1 MSRLKELNLKR
12 IAFYALGILLCY
24 AGITYMDTWLTKG
37 NQELNDSFNTID
49 WFCETRIRVL
59 KGNYLL
65 VDTKKERIITKR
77 TVAVC
82 LINNKIY
89 ALGEGEYV
97 VYDMETGREKVFIKD
112 NNMHTDV
119 IQPIQH
125 IPEESYKLADKERVL
140 SYSDFTKEEQ
150 LGFQIMFM
158 DPHEGRAVYYSP
170 FYWSPYNDGV
180 IDVNNLIEIGF
191 ISDWNIKD
199 DVFYAYGRDNFIVIT
214 GHGEK
219 IRQYYNEALTLGK
232 RLKTKYCEIDKKK
245 ALYGN
250 RYSVLAD
257 INEFTPDEIEILHS
271 LWKESFLRRVP
282 EEKEE
287 EEEQE
292 KEMDRVWH
300 KIRTE
305 Q

>member
-125 IPEESYKLADKERVL
+125 IPEESYKFADKERVL
-140 SYSDFTKEEQ
+140 TYSDFTKEEQ

-158 DPHEGRAVYYSP
+158 DPHEGRAVYYLP
-170 FYWSPYNDGV
+170 FYRSPYNDGV
-180 IDVNNLIEIGF
+180 IDVNSLIEIGS

-232 RLKTKYCEIDKKK
+232 RPKTKYCEIDEKK

-257 INEFTPDEIEILHS
+257 INEFTSDEIEILHS
-271 LWKESFLRRVP
+271 LWKESFLRGMP
-282 EEKEE
+282 EEK

-300 KIRTE
+300 KIRAE
-305 Q
+305 E

>member
-158 DPHEGRAVYYSP
+158 DPHKGRAILLV
-170 FYWSPYNDGV
+170 
-180 IDVNNLIEIGF
+180 
-191 ISDWNIKD
+191 
-199 DVFYAYGRDNFIVIT
+199 
-214 GHGEK
+214 
-219 IRQYYNEALTLGK
+219 TL
-232 RLKTKYCEIDKKK
+232 
-245 ALYGN
+245 
-250 RYSVLAD
+250 
-257 INEFTPDEIEILHS
+257 
-271 LWKESFLRRVP
+271 
-282 EEKEE
+282 
-287 EEEQE
+287 
-292 KEMDRVWH
+292 
-300 KIRTE
+300 
-305 Q
+305 

>member
-24 AGITYMDTWLTKG
+24 AGITYMDTWLTKM

-140 SYSDFTKEEQ
+140 SYSDFTKEQ
-150 LGFQIMFM
+150 LQMLLTKIGNGVAQRIDELKSTSKNKVNEMIVFSKSMNY
-158 DPHEGRAVYYSP
+158 GL
-170 FYWSPYNDGV
+170 V
-180 IDVNNLIEIGF
+180 IDLVPQSNMVYPYYMRIITALPQGANKTTRAGDKLVMMESETNKEYLFIE
-191 ISDWNIKD
+191 
-199 DVFYAYGRDNFIVIT
+199 V
-214 GHGEK
+214 E
-219 IRQYYNEALTLGK
+219 
-232 RLKTKYCEIDKKK
+232 
-245 ALYGN
+245 
-250 RYSVLAD
+250 
-257 INEFTPDEIEILHS
+257 
-271 LWKESFLRRVP
+271 
-282 EEKEE
+282 
-287 EEEQE
+287 
-292 KEMDRVWH
+292 
-300 KIRTE
+300 
-305 Q
+305 